1 MSSLAQK
8 KEFANFCLLK
18 MILLQIDSFQIEEC
32 SSKMFSIADET
43 FTEIARMRL
52 QKQHE
57 NDNI

>member
-8 KEFANFCLLK
+8 KEFVNFCLSK
-18 MILLQIDSFQIEEC
+18 MILLQIEQC